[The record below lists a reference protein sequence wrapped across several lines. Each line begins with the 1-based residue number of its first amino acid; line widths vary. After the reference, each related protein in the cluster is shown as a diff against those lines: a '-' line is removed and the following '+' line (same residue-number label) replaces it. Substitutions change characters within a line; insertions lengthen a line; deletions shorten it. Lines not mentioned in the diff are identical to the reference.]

1 MFKIIFYKET
11 DIIFQF
17 FLRCCAP
24 LPLIYAALFYHFL
37 ENHNITRALRKTR
50 LIKSTMAKIYAY
62 ARYAI
67 HFIEIT
73 ERFFEPICEISL
85 IESENED
92 I

>member
-1 MFKIIFYKET
+1 MRET
-11 DIIFQF
+11 G
-17 FLRCCAP
+17 LS
-24 LPLIYAALFYHFL
+24 
-37 ENHNITRALRKTR
+37 
-50 LIKSTMAKIYAY
+50 KSTIAKIYAY